1 MRFQFI
7 ITPEIHFGNGSH
19 NELPRLI
26 ERFGSRILLLTGKSS
41 FSELPQRK
49 TILDG
54 IASLKIELFR
64 ETITGEPSTE
74 RIDFLSDRY
83 RGMGIDCVVAI
94 GGGSVLDAGKA
105 LSAMLGVEGSV
116 EQYLEGVGNRQYQG
130 KKVPMIAVSTCSGTG
145 SEVTQNAVISKVGPE
160 GYKRSMRHLSL
171 MPNIAVVDPLLTVG
185 CNSSLTV
192 SSGLDAYTQL
202 LEAYLSTKANP
213 LTDILVLDALKGLPN
228 ALKLAFGDGSN
239 LQARSQLAYSAMISG
254 IGLTNAGLGLVH
266 GFASVIGGY
275 FSIPHGVVCATLLP
289 AVMGRTIDKVLEDS
303 GSKSQVMLK
312 LADAGRHFTH
322 EQSKRPEELCRI
334 LKESLYG
341 MVEEFQIPG
350 LGNYGVTRADFD
362 KILAI
367 TSLKSHPVKF
377 SREELRD
384 MLEERL

>member
-1 MRFQFI
+1 MI
-7 ITPEIHFGNGSH
+7 
-19 NELPRLI
+19 
-26 ERFGSRILLLTGKSS
+26 TGKSS
-41 FSELPQRK
+41 FNELPQRK

-54 IASLKIELFR
+54 IASLKIELFL
-64 ETITGEPSTE
+64 ESITGEPSTE

-116 EQYLEGVGNRQYQG
+116 EQYLEGVGNKQYQG

-160 GYKRSMRHLSL
+160 GYKRSIRHLSL

-185 CNSSLTV
+185 CNPALTV

-202 LEAYLSTKANP
+202 LEAYLSTNANT
-213 LTDILVLDALKGLPN
+213 LTDILVLDALKSLPN
-228 ALKLAFGDGSN
+228 ALKLAFADGSN
-239 LQARSQLAYSAMISG
+239 TQARSQLAYSAMVSG

-289 AVMGRTIDKVLEDS
+289 AVMGRTIDKVLLENDNK
-303 GSKSQVMLK
+303 GRVMLK
-312 LADAGRHFTH
+312 LADAGRHFTR
-322 EQSKRPEELCRI
+322 EQSKQPEELCRI

-341 MVEEFQIPG
+341 LVEEFQIPK
-350 LGNYGVTRADFD
+350 LASYGVAPADFN
-362 KILAI
+362 KILAN
-367 TSLKSHPVKF
+367 TGHKSHPVTF
-377 SREELRD
+377 SREELRS